1 MIIRRCVCG
10 SKKFLKHLDS
20 PGQKRPILLVRQS
33 LLVMQ
38 VGWENTLSALCRG
51 QGGGGPNMVKS
62 LDPDAPHRTAK
73 QLHDLDQERGIM
85 RINYFFTC

>member
-1 MIIRRCVCG
+1 
-10 SKKFLKHLDS
+10 
-20 PGQKRPILLVRQS
+20 
-33 LLVMQ
+33 MQ

-73 QLHDLDQERGIM
+73 QLHDLDQERGNAHKLILFYLL
-85 RINYFFTC
+85 IG

>member
-1 MIIRRCVCG
+1 
-10 SKKFLKHLDS
+10 
-20 PGQKRPILLVRQS
+20 
-33 LLVMQ
+33 

-51 QGGGGPNMVKS
+51 QGGGPNMVKS

-85 RINYFFTC
+85 RINLFFSY